1 MSYDL
6 SAIKR
11 KIEDLSGGPKAGKTN
26 RPKLNWFK
34 PQIGTYNLRFLP
46 YQDANGQPFQ
56 EVSYY
61 DNKLLSERRFVA
73 PAQFGQ
79 EDPIFDLLNEL
90 RKDRSKETWRLIGTL
105 RPRERFY
112 APVLIRGEEDKGVQ
126 VWEMNSKILKD
137 IYSILAHPDYAED
150 NLMDPEAGFDFTLNV
165 TDSGKK
171 WNGYVVKQYDVTVR
185 RKPSP
190 LAKTKKERE
199 ELVASVPNL
208 EQYFR
213 SLVRSPEWM
222 SQVVENFLSSRE
234 EGDSDNNSGDSGSNG
249 ASSASTREASRGS
262 SDNKKAVQSIEDA
275 FADLDDEEDPF

>member
-1 MSYDL
+1 MYDL
-6 SAIKR
+6 NAIKR
-11 KIEDLSGGPKAGKTN
+11 KIEDLSGGQKAGKTN

-34 PQIGTYNLRFLP
+34 PQIGTYNIRFLP

-90 RKDRSKETWRLIGTL
+90 RKDHSKKTWRLIGML

-112 APVLIRGEEDKGVQ
+112 APLLVRGEEDKGVQ
-126 VWEMNSKILKD
+126 IWEMNSKILKD

-150 NLMDPEAGFDFTLNV
+150 NLMDPEVGFDFTLNI

-190 LAKTKKERE
+190 LVKTKKEMDD
-199 ELVASVPNL
+199 LVESVPNL
-208 EQYFR
+208 EEYFR
-213 SLVRSPEWM
+213 SLVSSPEWLT
-222 SQVVENFLSSRE
+222 QAVENFLSSQE
-234 EGDSDNNSGDSGSNG
+234 EENNNSGDNESTTAGV
-249 ASSASTREASRGS
+249 ASPAKTREVSRGS
-262 SDNKKAVQSIEDA
+262 LDNKKAVQSIEDA
-275 FADLDDEEDPF
+275 FADLDD